1 MSVDDPSDKA
11 TMMPADM
18 SVPETEIEIRIRT
31 LQPMRRRLMFS
42 ELAEA
47 FPDCTWQI
55 LFTAL
60 SRLSQRKHV
69 ELVPHRWD
77 YEVIFLSTDPSEQ
90 VTSRSSKASE
100 QYGYNERAPV

>member
-1 MSVDDPSDKA
+1 MKP
-11 TMMPADM
+11 TDM
-18 SVPETEIEIRIRT
+18 SVPETEIEIKIRT
-31 LQPMRRRLMFS
+31 LQPARQRLMFS

-47 FPDCTWQI
+47 FPDCTWQT
-55 LFTAL
+55 LFNAL

-77 YEVIFLSTDPSEQ
+77 YEVIFLSTGPSEQ
-90 VTSRSSKASE
+90 ATSRSSNASE

>member
-1 MSVDDPSDKA
+1 MSMDDPSDKV
-11 TMMPADM
+11 TMIPTDI

-31 LQPMRRRLMFS
+31 LQPIRRRLMFS

-47 FPDCTWQI
+47 FPDCTWQT

-77 YEVIFLSTDPSEQ
+77 YEVIFLSTGPSKQ
-90 VTSRSSKASE
+90 ATSRFSKASE
-100 QYGYNERAPV
+100 QHGYNERAPV